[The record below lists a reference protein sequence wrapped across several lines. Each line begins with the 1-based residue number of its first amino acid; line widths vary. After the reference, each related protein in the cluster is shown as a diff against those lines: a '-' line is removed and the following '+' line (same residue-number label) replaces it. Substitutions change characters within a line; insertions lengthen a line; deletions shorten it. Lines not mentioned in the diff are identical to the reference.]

1 MNILLVD
8 DEAITIELLM
18 STIAWDSFS
27 FDYIYTASSAAKAKQ
42 LLSENKI
49 EILLCDIEMP
59 MASGFALL
67 EWIRQENLA
76 VECIF
81 LTCHAD
87 FSYAQEAL
95 KLGSIEYILKP
106 IQACEVEAAI
116 RKAVKSTQRPPLW
129 RPRADPGR
137 KTDPTST
144 GSSGLI

>member
-59 MASGFALL
+59 MASGFALFGVDS
-67 EWIRQENLA
+67 A
-76 VECIF
+76 GK
-81 LTCHAD
+81 
-87 FSYAQEAL
+87 FSGGVHL
-95 KLGSIEYILKP
+95 FDL
-106 IQACEVEAAI
+106 
-116 RKAVKSTQRPPLW
+116 
-129 RPRADPGR
+129 PR
-137 KTDPTST
+137 
-144 GSSGLI
+144 GLFPMPRRL